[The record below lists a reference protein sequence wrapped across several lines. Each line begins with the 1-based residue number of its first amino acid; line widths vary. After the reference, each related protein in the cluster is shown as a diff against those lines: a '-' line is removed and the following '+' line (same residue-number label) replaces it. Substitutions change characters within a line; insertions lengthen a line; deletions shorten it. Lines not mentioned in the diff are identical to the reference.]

1 MPIPSF
7 VPSITGKARRRANG
21 EHLTRNR
28 LRLEKRNKSC
38 IIFLPPSVSK
48 TNLPD
53 VIPRYRNSAA
63 TEVESAWRV
72 QVPKIAQYGPSGR
85 VAHRAARR
93 YPPKAIASREAREL
107 TGLLVGPPPHPTRIA

>member
-7 VPSITGKARRRANG
+7 ERSIIGKARRRANG

-28 LRLEKRNKSC
+28 HRLGKRKQALYKFRAAVC
-38 IIFLPPSVSK
+38 FK

-72 QVPKIAQYGPSGR
+72 QVPKIAQYVPSGH

-93 YPPKAIASREAREL
+93 YPLKAIASREALEL
-107 TGLLVGPPPHPTRIA
+107 TGLRVSPSPHPTRIA